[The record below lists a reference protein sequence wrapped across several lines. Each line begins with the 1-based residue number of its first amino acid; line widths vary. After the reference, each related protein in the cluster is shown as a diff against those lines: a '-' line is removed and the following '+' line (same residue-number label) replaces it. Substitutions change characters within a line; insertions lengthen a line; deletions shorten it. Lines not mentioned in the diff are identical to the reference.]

1 MDLLEK
7 ILSKTAEVSVIGLGY
22 IGIPTAV
29 FAAEAGYDIY
39 GVDLKE
45 DVVKKIN
52 NRVLDIKEPGL
63 KELLEK
69 NIKNGKIKA
78 FLSYKESD
86 IFIICVPTPLSNK
99 KADLSYVRK
108 AGESISKVLKNDN
121 LVILES
127 TVPPKTTEEVLI
139 PILERSGLKNDEDF
153 LTAFCPERVLPGRIM
168 EEMTNNDRIIGGS
181 EKSRKITAEFYKNF
195 VRGKIYITDLKT
207 AEIAKLMENTF
218 RNVNIALANELALAC
233 ENLEIN
239 FFEARK
245 LANKHPRVNIHEAG
259 TGVGGHCIPIDP
271 WFIHEKFPLKT
282 ISTAME
288 INETMPLHVVD
299 IIKKTNAKKILIFG
313 MAYKKNTD
321 DTRETPVLKI
331 IEELKKENIEFSI
344 YDPYV
349 KMEKLNPENCDALLI
364 ATDHDCFKNMDW
376 EEIRRK
382 MRRHVIIDGR
392 NFFEKEEAEKMG
404 FEYMGVGK

>member
-195 VRGKIYITDLKT
+195 VR
-207 AEIAKLMENTF
+207 
-218 RNVNIALANELALAC
+218 
-233 ENLEIN
+233 
-239 FFEARK
+239 
-245 LANKHPRVNIHEAG
+245 
-259 TGVGGHCIPIDP
+259 
-271 WFIHEKFPLKT
+271 EKYT
-282 ISTAME
+282 
-288 INETMPLHVVD
+288 
-299 IIKKTNAKKILIFG
+299 
-313 MAYKKNTD
+313 
-321 DTRETPVLKI
+321 
-331 IEELKKENIEFSI
+331 
-344 YDPYV
+344 
-349 KMEKLNPENCDALLI
+349 LL
-364 ATDHDCFKNMDW
+364 T
-376 EEIRRK
+376 
-382 MRRHVIIDGR
+382 
-392 NFFEKEEAEKMG
+392 
-404 FEYMGVGK
+404 